1 MFRRYG
7 FELLLISLIV
17 CGIITACFYL

>member
-7 FELLLISLIV
+7 FELLLISLIL